1 MPQDATRSIRVTDQK
16 LFDDAETAAMYL
28 EEMLVD
34 GDEEL
39 FKQAIKDVVSARVG
53 SMTDLARKT
62 KLIPEDLDQL
72 YQELSCEGSPRLDTL
87 QKVLH
92 AAGLRL
98 SIGPDTTA

>member
-1 MPQDATRSIRVTDQK
+1 M

-28 EEMLVD
+28 EKMLAD

-39 FKQAIKDVVSARVG
+39 FKQALADVAAARVG

-62 KLIPEDLDQL
+62 KLIPEDLEH
-72 YQELSCEGSPRLDTL
+72 ELSCDGSPRLDTL

-98 SIGPDTTA
+98 SIDPDTAACEDE